1 MSVYVG
7 LKQGKVHEKRE
18 MSEYYCGACGWPVTD
33 HDSYCRECSGELHE
47 GMADLIANVDESIH
61 DFVKAMDKLQERCE
75 ALESLVRDM
84 HDLLATPA
92 WDRGGWTTDG
102 RCVDFDTR
110 MAELGLKVS
119 E

>member
-1 MSVYVG
+1 MNDHHDEKKSPIEAEGECSVY
-7 LKQGKVHEKRE
+7 
-18 MSEYYCGACGWPVTD
+18 EYGGT
-33 HDSYCRECSGELHE
+33 LHE
-47 GMADLIANVDESIH
+47 DMAELIANVDEGIH

-110 MAELGLKVS
+110 MAELGIEVS